1 MGNFLLSTEIIQEY
15 VIFGFYQMSTLHLT
29 FFIMSIFIF
38 LDIGKS
44 ADFWWKNADVSR
56 TQGLCHVINTLFG
69 SSLGK
74 V

>member
-1 MGNFLLSTEIIQEY
+1 MFIKKFLKTQKNLKESEII
-15 VIFGFYQMSTLHLT
+15 YQNAIYICILWYRAK
-29 FFIMSIFIF
+29 F
-38 LDIGKS
+38 

-56 TQGLCHVINTLFG
+56 TQGVCHVIDIIFG